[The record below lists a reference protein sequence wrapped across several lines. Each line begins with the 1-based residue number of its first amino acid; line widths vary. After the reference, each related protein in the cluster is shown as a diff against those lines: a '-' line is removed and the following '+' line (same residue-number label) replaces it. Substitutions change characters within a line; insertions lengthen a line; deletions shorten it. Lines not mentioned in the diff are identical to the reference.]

1 MGRDCLSGV
10 GAAVLVSRSGGVGQ
24 SRVLGSRSPG
34 AAAACAGLSGGGCQN
49 AGVFL
54 QIGSDEFFDHKGSIA
69 ADMMCP
75 TPYDQ

>member
-1 MGRDCLSGV
+1 MCG
-10 GAAVLVSRSGGVGQ
+10 AVLHVRCWGGGAGGEVRHSRA
-24 SRVLGSRSPG
+24 LKSRSPG
-34 AAAACAGLSGGGCQN
+34 AAVVYAGLSGGGCQN

>member
-1 MGRDCLSGV
+1 MGRDYQCGLLGV
-10 GAAVLVSRSGGVGQ
+10 ELVAGSRQ
-24 SRVLGSRSPG
+24 SRALGSCSLC